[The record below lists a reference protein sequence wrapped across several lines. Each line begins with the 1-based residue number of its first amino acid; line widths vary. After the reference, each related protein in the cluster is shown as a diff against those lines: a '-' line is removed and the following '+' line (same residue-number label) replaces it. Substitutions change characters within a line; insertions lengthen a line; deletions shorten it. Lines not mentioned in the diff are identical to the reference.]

1 MKNLIKVIFTLCL
14 MNFSLI
20 KAQIPVTDVANGVT
34 NVTNMLQTLE
44 TMWNTYDQLEE
55 VREGVKK
62 LQSVNE
68 KVKQAK
74 LVLAIAENV
83 EDVGG
88 IMRELPREIAKIKN
102 PEIRNVTQDVVD
114 IRLQELSVFKD
125 LFTSSMTS
133 NFFEGGDFERLTFLT
148 EVYRESIKLR
158 ASMAKLSRTV
168 QRASY

>member
-1 MKNLIKVIFTLCL
+1 MKKSIIVLFVLFLANNLA
-14 MNFSLI
+14 MRG
-20 KAQIPVTDVANGVT
+20 QIPVTDVANGVT

-55 VREGVKK
+55 VREGVRK

-83 EDVGG
+83 EDVAN
-88 IMRELPREIAKIKN
+88 IMRSLPGDISRIEN
-102 PEIRNVTQDVVD
+102 PEIRNMTQEVIDV
-114 IRLQELSVFKD
+114 RLQELSVFKD
-125 LFTSSMTS
+125 LFTSSITS

-148 EVYRESIKLR
+148 EVYKESIKLR
-158 ASMAKLSRTV
+158 ASMAKLKRII
-168 QRASY
+168 QRAS

>member
-1 MKNLIKVIFTLCL
+1 MKKSIIVLFVLFLANNLA
-14 MNFSLI
+14 MRG
-20 KAQIPVTDVANGVT
+20 QIPVTDVANGVT

-55 VREGVKK
+55 VREGVRK

-83 EDVGG
+83 EDVAN
-88 IMRELPREIAKIKN
+88 IMRSLPGDISRIEN
-102 PEIRNVTQDVVD
+102 PEIRNMTQEVIDV
-114 IRLQELSVFKD
+114 RLQELSVFKD

-148 EVYRESIKLR
+148 EVYKESIKLR
-158 ASMAKLSRTV
+158 ASMAKLKRIV
-168 QRASY
+168 QRAS

>member
-1 MKNLIKVIFTLCL
+1 MKKLINASIILFL
-14 MNFSLI
+14 MNCLPI
-20 KAQIPVTDVANGVT
+20 QAQIPVTDVANGVT

-74 LVLAIAENV
+74 LVLAITENV
-83 EDVGG
+83 ADVGDM
-88 IMRELPREIAKIKN
+88 MRHIPGDIGRIKN
-102 PEIRNVTQDVVD
+102 AEIRNMTQDVVD